1 MPTYEYRCPSC
12 GREFERFQRMSDPPG
27 APCPDC
33 GKAAERLISAGG
45 GLLFKGE
52 GFYITDYRSDA
63 YKEKAKHDSGD
74 GAGKKSGEGAGKD
87 GHGQDG
93 GGQDRPAKDGADKGS
108 GNAGKDSGSA
118 GKASKGAGKGSKD
131 SGAGSGGD

>member
-63 YKEKAKHDSGD
+63 YKEKAKQDSGA
-74 GAGKKSGEGAGKD
+74 GTGKKSGDGGGKD
-87 GHGQDG
+87 GPSKNG
-93 GGQDRPAKDGADKGS
+93 GGKDRPAKDG
-108 GNAGKDSGSA
+108 AGKDSGSA
-118 GKASKGAGKGSKD
+118 GKTSKGAGKASKD

>member
-33 GKAAERLISAGG
+33 GKAAERLISGGG

-63 YKEKAKHDSGD
+63 YKEKAKQDSGDGTGKKSGD
-74 GAGKKSGEGAGKD
+74 GAGKDERGKD
-87 GHGQDG
+87 GG
-93 GGQDRPAKDGADKGS
+93 GKDRPAKDGA
-108 GNAGKDSGSA
+108 GKT
-118 GKASKGAGKGSKD
+118 SKGAGKASKD